1 MDIPVI
7 IVDDEKFDRYCAK
20 RVLGKIIEN
29 GSITEFRAGDE
40 FVAHLEQHG
49 AKEFSHKPPPKVL
62 VLLDINMPRMTGF
75 EVLERLKALYETDEI
90 HAECMIAMMYS
101 SSDSQEDKER
111 AFAYPFVKDFITKP
125 LDMDQLERL
134 ISRYEQSNDHPKAA

>member
-7 IVDDEKFDRYCAK
+7 IVDDEKFDRYCAR
-20 RVLGKIIEN
+20 RVLGNVVEST
-29 GSITEFRAGDE
+29 SISEFRAGDE
-40 FVAHLEQHG
+40 FVTHLEQHG
-49 AKEFSHKPPPKVL
+49 ADEFSDKPPPKVL

-75 EVLERLKALYETDEI
+75 EVLERLKALYESDAI

-101 SSDSQEDKER
+101 SSDSQEDKDR

-134 ISRYEQSNDHPKAA
+134 IGKYRQSNDLPNAA